1 MKPEN
6 IDSRLVDI
14 VDAWKGARGRL
25 GGITDEQAR
34 KAAEKVADELFHDS
48 VRTALS
54 PLFKAAVKGKKNGK
68 NGKSEKNGKGDK
80 GGKKEKVEKT
90 PQ

>member
-25 GGITDEQAR
+25 GGISDAEAR

-54 PLFKAAVKGKKNGK
+54 PLFKAAIKGKKNGK
-68 NGKSEKNGKGDK
+68 NGKS
-80 GGKKEKVEKT
+80 GKKDKVDKT
-90 PQ
+90 AQ

>member
-25 GGITDEQAR
+25 GGITDDQAR

-48 VRTALS
+48 VRTALT
-54 PLFKAAVKGKKNGK
+54 PLFKAALKGKKNGK
-68 NGKSEKNGKGDK
+68 SHKSDK
-80 GGKKEKVEKT
+80 ADKPGKKDKADKT

>member
-68 NGKSEKNGKGDK
+68 SHKADKPDKSEKS
-80 GGKKEKVEKT
+80 GKKDKADKSA
-90 PQ
+90 Q

>member
-25 GGITDEQAR
+25 GGIGDEHAR

-48 VRTALS
+48 IRTCLS
-54 PLFKAAVKGKKNGK
+54 PLFKAAIKGKKNGK
-68 NGKSEKNGKGDK
+68 AGKQEKNGKKNKDDK
-80 GGKKEKVEKT
+80 QQQT
-90 PQ
+90 

>member
-25 GGITDEQAR
+25 GGITDEHAR

-48 VRTALS
+48 IRTCLS

-68 NGKSEKNGKGDK
+68 AAKNGKKNKDDK
-80 GGKKEKVEKT
+80 
-90 PQ
+90 QQSQQ

>member
-25 GGITDEQAR
+25 GGISDDQAR

-68 NGKSEKNGKGDK
+68 NGKSGKKDKGDK
-80 GGKKEKVEKT
+80 QQ
-90 PQ
+90 P

>member
-25 GGITDEQAR
+25 GGITDDQAR

-54 PLFKAAVKGKKNGK
+54 PLFKAALKGKKNGK
-68 NGKSEKNGKGDK
+68 SHKSDK
-80 GGKKEKVEKT
+80 ADKPGKKDKADKT

>member
-25 GGITDEQAR
+25 GGITDDQAR

-68 NGKSEKNGKGDK
+68 NGKSSKKEKGDK
-80 GGKKEKVEKT
+80 A
-90 PQ
+90 QQ

>member
-68 NGKSEKNGKGDK
+68 SDKPEKAA
-80 GGKKEKVEKT
+80 KKEKKEKKDKSAQ

>member
-25 GGITDEQAR
+25 GGITDDQAR

-68 NGKSEKNGKGDK
+68 NGKNEKSGKSNKKEKGDK
-80 GGKKEKVEKT
+80 QET
-90 PQ
+90 

>member
-25 GGITDEQAR
+25 GGIADEHAR
-34 KAAEKVADELFHDS
+34 KEAERVADELFHES
-48 VRTALS
+48 VRTCLS

-68 NGKSEKNGKGDK
+68 NGKVKDEKVKD
-80 GGKKEKVEKT
+80 GKKGKA
-90 PQ
+90 PQE